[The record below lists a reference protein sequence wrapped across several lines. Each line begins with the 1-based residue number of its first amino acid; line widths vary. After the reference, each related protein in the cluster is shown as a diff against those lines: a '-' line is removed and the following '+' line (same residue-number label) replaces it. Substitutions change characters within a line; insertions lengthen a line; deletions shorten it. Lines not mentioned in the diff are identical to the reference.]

1 MVFRFLLHRIMF
13 SALLFVKEYFVSV
26 LYILPVR
33 KMLLP
38 DHSSSKIHPDFM
50 KGMLSYPCPFSRT
63 IMQHLSRCLNWTKS
77 SLFSVLCSIGAA
89 SG

>member
-1 MVFRFLLHRIMF
+1 MF

-38 DHSSSKIHPDFM
+38 DHSSSKIHPDFT
-50 KGMLSYPCPFSRT
+50 KGMLSPDFAT
-63 IMQHLSRCLNWTKS
+63 L
-77 SLFSVLCSIGAA
+77 
-89 SG
+89 